1 MRKAIQVLLKDSS
14 AKTVVVT
21 DGLIKEW
28 LGNPKF
34 KKTSLNLNKKKIGI
48 VTGLAW
54 TEMGGD
60 VMEIETTVL
69 PGKGGLTLTGQLGD
83 VMQESAHAALSYI
96 RARAQQLGLKESF
109 YSNKDIHIHIPE
121 GATPKDGPSAGIG
134 LCTAIVSALTKTPV
148 LPDLAMTGEIT
159 LQGRVLAIGGLKE
172 KLLAAKQHEIKKVII
187 PQENADDVQEISKE
201 IAIKG
206 LNIVYAS
213 TMDEV
218 LTEAFAKSPLSS
230 TKNSSRTSK
239 KKSSKK

>member
-1 MRKAIQVLLKDSS
+1 M
-14 AKTVVVT
+14 
-21 DGLIKEW
+21 
-28 LGNPKF
+28 GNPRY
-34 KKTSLNLNKKKIGI
+34 KKTSLSLNKDKIGI

-60 VMEIETTVL
+60 VLEIETTVL

-96 RARAQQLGLKESF
+96 RSRATQLGLKESF

-134 LCTAIVSALTKTPV
+134 LCTSLVSALTKTPI

-172 KLLAAKQHEIKKVII
+172 KLLAAKQHHIKKVVI
-187 PQENADDVQEISKE
+187 PQENFDDVQEISKE
-201 IAIKG
+201 IDLKD
-206 LNIVYAS
+206 LNIVYAT
-213 TMDEV
+213 TMDDV
-218 LTEAFAKSPLSS
+218 LNASFEKSPLSETK
-230 TKNSSRTSK
+230 TKNIVAKKSK
-239 KKSSKK
+239 KQSKKN